1 MYIDEITMQ
10 YQISKDDTLKLLRA
24 YGIEPL
30 FGLAFGSTG
39 YITEKQFQLVKDDLL
54 AIKAHCY
61 QEAARFLREKEFVE
75 KKDTKK
81 EA

>member
-1 MYIDEITMQ
+1 MYISEIVLR

-30 FGLAFGSTG
+30 FGLAFGGTG

-54 AIKAHCY
+54 KIKAHCY
-61 QEAARFLREKEFVE
+61 QETACFLQEKEF
-75 KKDTKK
+75 TKK
-81 EA
+81 EAYRK